1 MGICVKSEIGKL
13 KRVMLHRPGK
23 ELEKLIPG
31 ELERLLFDDIPYLK
45 TARQE
50 HDQFAGLLR
59 DNDVEV
65 VYLED
70 LMVETL
76 KQEEGLR
83 EAFIEEYI
91 QDGGDTAHQYREH
104 LKEYLMSI
112 RDEREL
118 VEKTMEGVYMEEIR
132 SRQATPLVDLVRD
145 NLRFVTNPIPN
156 LYFTRD
162 PFASIGYGVSI
173 NKMYSETRRR
183 ETIYGKYIIN
193 YHPDFAGRVKQYYH
207 RDDLFSIE
215 GGDILVLGRR
225 VLAVGISQR
234 TTPEAVELLAKRIF
248 ADEA

>member
-145 NLRFVTNPIPN
+145 NLRFVTD
-156 LYFTRD
+156 RK
-162 PFASIGYGVSI
+162 SV
-173 NKMYSETRRR
+173 
-183 ETIYGKYIIN
+183 
-193 YHPDFAGRVKQYYH
+193 V
-207 RDDLFSIE
+207 
-215 GGDILVLGRR
+215 
-225 VLAVGISQR
+225 
-234 TTPEAVELLAKRIF
+234 
-248 ADEA
+248 